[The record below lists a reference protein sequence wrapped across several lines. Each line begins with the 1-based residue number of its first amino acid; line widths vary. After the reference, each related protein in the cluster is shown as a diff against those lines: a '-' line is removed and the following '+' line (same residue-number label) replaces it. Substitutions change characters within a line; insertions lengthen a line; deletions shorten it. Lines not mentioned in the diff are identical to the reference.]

1 MELNR
6 LIIHE
11 LKKEARSTD
20 TEIHLSQELLPIDNN
35 SSKLIERLLKSY
47 QGDKILYAEF
57 DDSPGK
63 YFPEQFGTYRDTEM
77 LDEDF
82 ILFTQNTTGNLE
94 TIIKSKVLARGG
106 YIVFAEYNIGETDFV
121 VIFLIRDTEGQIL
134 RRSANGYRIQPVEY
148 LDTNHLAMACRINEN
163 KIDSEEINYIS
174 FTRLRQQDV
183 ADYFTDWI
191 SIKQLESSTEY
202 TNKLYEII
210 NSLPLPTNPANNQTY
225 SIDEVRNMVYENAK
239 NNGNH
244 NIDLRTISRQIYG
257 NENIINDYIEE
268 HNISIDSEFRYDKRV
283 MRKFIQIY
291 VRKDG
296 ITLKYSRGDSRKVRI
311 SEEDPNLILI
321 ESESFANALR
331 QQLDNE

>member
-1 MELNR
+1 MNLNR

-11 LKKEARSTD
+11 LKKEPRNAN
-20 TEIHLSQELLPIDNN
+20 TELHLSQEVLPIDDN

-63 YFPEQFGTYRDTEM
+63 YFPEQFNIYRTTEM
-77 LDEDF
+77 FDENF
-82 ILFTQNTTGNLE
+82 IDFTQRVTGNLE
-94 TIIKSKVLARGG
+94 TVISSKILARGG
-106 YIVFAEYNIGETDFV
+106 YVVFAEYNIGETNFV

-134 RRSANGYRIQPVEY
+134 RRSTNGYTIQPVEY

-163 KIDSEEINYIS
+163 KIDDAENNYLS

-202 TNKLYEII
+202 TNRLYEII
-210 NSLPLPTNPANNQTY
+210 NALPLPTNPANNQIY

-257 NENIINDYIEE
+257 NENTINDYVEE
-268 HNISIDSEFRYDKRV
+268 NNISIDGEFRYDKRV
-283 MRKFIQIY
+283 MRKFVQIY

-296 ITLKYSRGDSRKVRI
+296 ITLKYSRGDSNKVRV

-321 ESESFANALR
+321 DSESFANALR
-331 QQLDNE
+331 QQIDYE